1 MLLWLP
7 LSTGSALAA
16 SVSMQMQSGECHK
29 VVASH
34 EVTHNHADAHDHHLD
49 TTTVA
54 AEVPTPACTDCGIC
68 HLACAA
74 YVSVPALHTPEIR
87 ITSGIVSNSLETFA
101 SVTTLPLL
109 PPPLVHA

>member
-34 EVTHNHADAHDHHLD
+34 EVTHNHADAHDRHLD
-49 TTTVA
+49 TVA
-54 AEVPTPACTDCGIC
+54 AEVPAPACTDCGIC

-74 YVSVPALHTPEIR
+74 YVSVPALTPPEIR
-87 ITSGIVSNSLETFA
+87 ITSGIVSNSLEIFA